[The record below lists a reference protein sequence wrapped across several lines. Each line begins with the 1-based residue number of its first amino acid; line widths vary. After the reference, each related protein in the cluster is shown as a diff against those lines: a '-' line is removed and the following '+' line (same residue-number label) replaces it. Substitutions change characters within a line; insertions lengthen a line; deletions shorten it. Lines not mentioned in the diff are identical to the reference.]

1 MWYGRQALPISPE
14 EGSMPLQER
23 LDTLREASKS
33 RVAPEARAVMQR
45 SIDDLR
51 ASGIM
56 DRIAKTGQP
65 APDFTLP
72 NASGRPVGLTEQ
84 LARGPLVLSFYRGR
98 W

>member
-1 MWYGRQALPISPE
+1 MS
-14 EGSMPLQER
+14 LQEK
-23 LDTLREASKS
+23 LDTMREASKT
-33 RVAPEARAVMQR
+33 RIPAEARAIMQR

-56 DRIAKTGQP
+56 NRIVQMGQP

-72 NASGRPVGLTEQ
+72 NASGRAVSLKELLAGGPV
-84 LARGPLVLSFYRGR
+84 VLSFYRGR